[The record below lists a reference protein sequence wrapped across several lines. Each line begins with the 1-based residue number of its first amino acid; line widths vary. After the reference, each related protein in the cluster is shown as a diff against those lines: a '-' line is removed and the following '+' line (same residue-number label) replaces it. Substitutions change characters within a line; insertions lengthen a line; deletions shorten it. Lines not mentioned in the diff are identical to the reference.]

1 MLPNESLD
9 RFLDDFLEGGKPKE
23 KYEVKKREDAAPVRS
38 DRELWVPPADGS
50 LVEKPESRKL
60 LKRTWAAL
68 LMIFV
73 LIPLTIFIGIRIG
86 DRKYFFISMMIM
98 VYSMVPFVMVF
109 EGRRPQARELV
120 ILALLAAIAVAGR
133 AAFFMLPQFKP
144 VIAVVIVAGVCFG
157 AESGFL
163 VGAVS
168 MFASNF
174 FLTQGPWTPWQ
185 MFATGIIGFLAGLL
199 FKKGRLTMKKGP
211 LCLFGFMSTFFIYGF
226 LMDTASVLMY
236 QSEVTWW
243 SALPLYFSGAPFNLI
258 YACSTVIFLF
268 FGARPL
274 IEKLERIKVKYG
286 LIENGSAGKS

>member
-60 LKRTWAAL
+60 SKRTWAAL

-133 AAFFMLPQFKP
+133 AARVGFR
-144 VIAVVIVAGVCFG
+144 VA
-157 AESGFL
+157 
-163 VGAVS
+163 
-168 MFASNF
+168 
-174 FLTQGPWTPWQ
+174 
-185 MFATGIIGFLAGLL
+185 
-199 FKKGRLTMKKGP
+199 
-211 LCLFGFMSTFFIYGF
+211 
-226 LMDTASVLMY
+226 
-236 QSEVTWW
+236 
-243 SALPLYFSGAPFNLI
+243 
-258 YACSTVIFLF
+258 
-268 FGARPL
+268 
-274 IEKLERIKVKYG
+274 
-286 LIENGSAGKS
+286 SAGAIFEF

>member
-9 RFLDDFLEGGKPKE
+9 RFLDDFLNGSKTNE
-23 KYEVKKREDAAPVRS
+23 KIEVKKRENAAPVRN
-38 DRELWVPPADGS
+38 DRELWGRPSDGS
-50 LVEKPESRKL
+50 LLEKPEGRKL
-60 LKRTWAAL
+60 SKRTWAAL

-86 DRKYFFISMMIM
+86 DRKYFFISLMIM
-98 VYSMVPFVMVF
+98 VYAMVPFIMVF

-258 YACSTVIFLF
+258 YGCSTVVFLF

-286 LIENGSAGKS
+286 LIKN

>member
-9 RFLDDFLEGGKPKE
+9 RFLDDFLDGRKTNE
-23 KYEVKKREDAAPVRS
+23 KIEVKKSENAAPVRN
-38 DRELWVPPADGS
+38 DRELWVRPSDGS
-50 LVEKPESRKL
+50 LLEKPEGRKL
-60 LKRTWAAL
+60 SKRTWAAL

-86 DRKYFFISMMIM
+86 DRKYFFISLMIM
-98 VYSMVPFVMVF
+98 VYAMVPFIMVF

-144 VIAVVIVAGVCFG
+144 VIAVVIVSGVCFG

-258 YACSTVIFLF
+258 YGCSTVVFLF

-286 LIENGSAGKS
+286 LIKN

>member
-1 MLPNESLD
+1 MLPNESSD
-9 RFLDDFLEGGKPKE
+9 RFLDDFLNGSKTQE
-23 KYEVKKREDAAPVRS
+23 KIDVKKRENAVPVRS
-38 DRELWVPPADGS
+38 SRELWVRPDDGS
-50 LVEKPESRKL
+50 LVEKPRDRKL
-60 LKRTWAAL
+60 SKRTWAAL

-86 DRKYFFISMMIM
+86 DRKYFFISLMIM
-98 VYSMVPFVMVF
+98 VYSMVPFLMVF
-109 EGRRPQARELV
+109 EGRKPQARELI
-120 ILALLAAIAVAGR
+120 ILAVLAAIAVAGR

-163 VGAVS
+163 VGAIS
-168 MFASNF
+168 MLASNF
-174 FLTQGPWTPWQ
+174 LIGQGPWTPWQ

-226 LMDTASVLMY
+226 LMDTASVFMY
-236 QSEVTWW
+236 QTDVTWK

-286 LIENGSAGKS
+286 LIKD

>member
-9 RFLDDFLEGGKPKE
+9 RFLDDFLDGRKTNE
-23 KYEVKKREDAAPVRS
+23 KIEVKKSENAAPVRN
-38 DRELWVPPADGS
+38 DRELWVRPSDGS
-50 LVEKPESRKL
+50 LLEKPEGRKL
-60 LKRTWAAL
+60 SKRTWAAL

-86 DRKYFFISMMIM
+86 DRKYFFISLMIM
-98 VYSMVPFVMVF
+98 VYAMVPFIMVF

-144 VIAVVIVAGVCFG
+144 VIAVVIVSGVCFG

-174 FLTQGPWTPWQ
+174 FLTQRPWTPWQ
-185 MFATGIIGFLAGLL
+185 MYAWGLMGYVAGALASTKLFRRPWVVLLYGFLAS
-199 FKKGRLTMKKGP
+199 
-211 LCLFGFMSTFFIYGF
+211 FGYGF
-226 LMDTASVLMY
+226 LMNSWMLFSFVHP
-236 QSEVTWW
+236 VTWQA
-243 SALPLYFSGAPFNLI
+243 ALATYGAALAFD
-258 YACSTVIFLF
+258 AAHAVSTVAFLSVTLLPWQKEL
-268 FGARPL
+268 R
-274 IEKLERIKVKYG
+274 RIRQKYG
-286 LIENGSAGKS
+286 VREL

>member
-60 LKRTWAAL
+60 SKRTWAAL

-185 MFATGIIGFLAGLL
+185 MFAMGCIGGLAGSL
-199 FKKGRLTMKKGP
+199 FSRRGRRPRKGM
-211 LCLFGFMSTFFIYGF
+211 LCLFGFLAAVVLYGAV
-226 LMDTASVLMY
+226 MNTASVLL
-236 QSEVTWW
+236 W
-243 SALPLYFSGAPFNLI
+243 SHSLQWELIAAACAAGLPMDLLHGGSTALLLYLLADPVQG
-258 YACSTVIFLF
+258 
-268 FGARPL
+268 
-274 IEKLERIKVKYG
+274 KLDRMREKYG
-286 LIENGSAGKS
+286 WGRG

>member
-1 MLPNESLD
+1 
-9 RFLDDFLEGGKPKE
+9 
-23 KYEVKKREDAAPVRS
+23 
-38 DRELWVPPADGS
+38 
-50 LVEKPESRKL
+50 
-60 LKRTWAAL
+60 
-68 LMIFV
+68 MIFV

-174 FLTQGPWTPWQ
+174 F
-185 MFATGIIGFLAGLL
+185 
-199 FKKGRLTMKKGP
+199 
-211 LCLFGFMSTFFIYGF
+211 
-226 LMDTASVLMY
+226 
-236 QSEVTWW
+236 
-243 SALPLYFSGAPFNLI
+243 
-258 YACSTVIFLF
+258 
-268 FGARPL
+268 
-274 IEKLERIKVKYG
+274 
-286 LIENGSAGKS
+286 

>member
-9 RFLDDFLEGGKPKE
+9 RFLDDFLDGSKTDE
-23 KYEVKKREDAAPVRS
+23 KIEVKKRENAAPVRS
-38 DRELWVPPADGS
+38 DRELWVRPSDGS
-50 LVEKPESRKL
+50 LVEKPTDRKL
-60 LKRTWAAL
+60 SKRTWAAL
-68 LMIFV
+68 LMILV

-98 VYSMVPFVMVF
+98 VYSMVPFIMVF
-109 EGRRPQARELV
+109 EGRRSQARELV
-120 ILALLAAIAVAGR
+120 VLALLAAIAVAGR

-144 VIAVVIVAGVCFG
+144 VIAVVIVAGICFG

-163 VGAVS
+163 VGAMS

-174 FLTQGPWTPWQ
+174 FMTQGPWTPWQ

-211 LCLFGFMSTFFIYGF
+211 LCLFGFLSTFFIYGF
-226 LMDTASVLMY
+226 IMDTASVFMY
-236 QSEVTWW
+236 QSEVTFW

-258 YACSTVIFLF
+258 YGVSTVIFLF

-286 LIENGSAGKS
+286 LIDRER

>member
-9 RFLDDFLEGGKPKE
+9 RFLDDFLNGSKTNE
-23 KYEVKKREDAAPVRS
+23 KIEVKKRENAAPVRN
-38 DRELWVPPADGS
+38 DRELWGRPSDGS
-50 LVEKPESRKL
+50 LLEKPEGRKL
-60 LKRTWAAL
+60 SKRTWAAL

-86 DRKYFFISMMIM
+86 DRKYFFISLMIM
-98 VYSMVPFVMVF
+98 VYAMVPFIMVF

-243 SALPLYFSGAPFNLI
+243 SALPLYFSGVPFNLI
-258 YACSTVIFLF
+258 YGCSTVVFLF

-286 LIENGSAGKS
+286 LIKN